1 METSHTM
8 IDTMGETK
16 SASGPGERS
25 DRRVKRTHKHL
36 AQALVALTLEKNYD
50 AVTIREITE
59 RADVGYATFFRH
71 YPDKDALLLDVVEL
85 VLDELMSLLQP
96 LPATDD
102 PAKQGGLLFRYVQE
116 HAGLCRVF
124 LKSRGS
130 ELLLDRIR
138 EAGVRS
144 ALAANRSRTDSL
156 VPPAIAA
163 HHLVIASLG
172 LIQWWLD
179 HDMPYSPER
188 MGTIYAEL
196 IVRPTHL
203 LAFES

>member
-1 METSHTM
+1 MIAPTSNERRLGLM
-8 IDTMGETK
+8 D
-16 SASGPGERS
+16 RS
-25 DRRVKRTHKHL
+25 DRRVERTHNLL

-59 RADVGYATFFRH
+59 RAEIGYATFFRH

-85 VLDELMSLLQP
+85 VLDELTALLHPHQD
-96 LPATDD
+96 TND
-102 PAKQGGLLFRYVQE
+102 PAHEGSLLFRYVQE
-116 HAGLCRVF
+116 HTELCRVF

-138 EAGVRS
+138 DAGVRT
-144 ALAANRSRTDSL
+144 ALAANRTRQDAI
-156 VPPAIAA
+156 VPPEVTA
-163 HHLVIASLG
+163 HHLVVASLG
-172 LIQWWLD
+172 LIQWWIE

-196 IVRPTHL
+196 IVRPTRT

>member
-1 METSHTM
+1 M
-8 IDTMGETK
+8 IATASRERRLDVMG
-16 SASGPGERS
+16 RS
-25 DRRVKRTHKHL
+25 DPRVERTHNLL

-59 RADVGYATFFRH
+59 RAEIGYATFFRH

-85 VLDELMSLLQP
+85 VLDELMALLHP
-96 LPATDD
+96 HHDTND
-102 PAKQGGLLFRYVQE
+102 PAQEGTLLFRYVQE
-116 HAGLCRVF
+116 HTELCHVF

-130 ELLLDRIR
+130 EMLLERIR
-138 EAGVRS
+138 DAGVRT
-144 ALAANRSRTDSL
+144 ALAANRTRQDAL
-156 VPPAIAA
+156 VPPEVAA
-163 HHLVIASLG
+163 HHLVVASLG
-172 LIQWWLD
+172 LVQWWLE

-196 IVRPTHL
+196 IVRPTRM